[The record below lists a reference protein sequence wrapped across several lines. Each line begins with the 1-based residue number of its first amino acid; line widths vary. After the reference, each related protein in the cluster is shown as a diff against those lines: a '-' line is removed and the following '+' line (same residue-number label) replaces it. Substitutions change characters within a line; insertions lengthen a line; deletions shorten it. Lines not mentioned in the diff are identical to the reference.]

1 MTMSPYDNLP
11 VGKNQ
16 KNGESNKYQEVTFE
30 PLKASGSSKVT
41 DDAVPQ
47 SSTANERDIYETLL
61 QEKHRNINTG
71 MEKAQS
77 KGPGAAAGVQSM
89 QAAAGEVSV
98 NRRQSMTEAANRSLN
113 SDADAKN
120 IPSPAH
126 EYVSES
132 GEPVDHSKSA
142 ADPGEKLHYV
152 DVPVED
158 SGQSEPEEVSGRAD
172 NTAANTAREH
182 VEISLPDVPEA
193 VDAAP
198 QAQYKNEKSADAAK
212 THNTRRTP
220 PAKTSPK
227 ASAPHESCDFTKK
240 TTLPD
245 PAPRY
250 SNLSLNNVWGMG
262 EYLLPFE
269 ESLLVPD
276 TMPDM
281 ASILFAEGSICL
293 SQPAKCA
300 YEKNDSVSGEI
311 TVYAVYRPA
320 TSSAAPVDVVK
331 SSVSFKT
338 DKCWDGCEGDSFR
351 VSLSLASISAEM
363 LNERKFTVKGTVCI
377 RFTEIARRQL
387 RVFEGTGDNSLMKL
401 ESAVRATD
409 LVSETSE
416 TTEISQEINIH
427 EDQPAPLKILK
438 EIFSIVETHK
448 QITSGKLVI
457 NGTIL
462 CSILYLGEDDGERKL
477 CSMNNKIDFTQ
488 FIVMDSDVDVGLVD
502 VSFVNDGL
510 RAEIETQN
518 QFMIRGRVIANV
530 CCYENRDITMVSD
543 AYHKKEEV
551 SFDIS
556 EQVLSSLAGT
566 VSGEISAREVVNVDE
581 AAKKPEALICGSC
594 QITEIT
600 GRGERGRIVIEGA
613 AAVKILALDEEEIP
627 FVISSSIPLRGSLE
641 MADASENLMVSVNA
655 ALKEFWFD
663 SINSRQMEIN
673 AGVYLNVWAMT
684 RESFSTVE
692 NLRFVKTDTPPK
704 HIPIAVY
711 IVGSDDT
718 LWDIAKRYK
727 DDPENLALL
736 NDLDAGMPLEDG
748 MKLFIMK

>member
-16 KNGESNKYQEVTFE
+16 QNGESTKYEEVTFE
-30 PLKASGSSKVT
+30 PLKASGSSKVPA
-41 DDAVPQ
+41 DAAPQ
-47 SSTANERDIYETLL
+47 SSPVSGGAAYGAVSQER
-61 QEKHRNINTG
+61 QQSINAG

-77 KGPGAAAGVQSM
+77 GLSG
-89 QAAAGEVSV
+89 
-98 NRRQSMTEAANRSLN
+98 
-113 SDADAKN
+113 ADAEN
-120 IPSPAH
+120 AQT
-126 EYVSES
+126 SE
-132 GEPVDHSKSA
+132 
-142 ADPGEKLHYV
+142 EKLHYV

-158 SGQSEPEEVSGRAD
+158 IRQTESEAE
-172 NTAANTAREH
+172 TAHTDDISAGTSQEH
-182 VEISLPDVPEA
+182 AEIVLPDVPEA
-193 VDAAP
+193 VDIAP
-198 QAQYKNEKSADAAK
+198 RAQHKNEKSTDAAK
-212 THNTRRTP
+212 ARKTHNTP

-227 ASAPHESCDFTKK
+227 APAFHESGDFTKK

-245 PAPRY
+245 PAPQY
-250 SNLSLNNVWGMG
+250 SNLTLNNMWGMG

-269 ESLLVPD
+269 ENLLVPD

-281 ASILFAEGSICL
+281 ASILFTEGSICL

-300 YEKNDSVSGEI
+300 YEKNDPVSGEI
-311 TVYAVYRPA
+311 TVYAVYKPA

-338 DKCWDGCEGDSFR
+338 DKCWDGSEGDSFR

-377 RFTEIARRQL
+377 RFTEIAHRQL
-387 RVFEGTGDNSLMKL
+387 RVFQGTGDDSLMKL
-401 ESAVRATD
+401 ESTVRATD

-416 TTEISQEINIH
+416 TTEISQEIDIH

-438 EIFSIVETHK
+438 ESFSVVETHK
-448 QITSGKLVI
+448 QITSGKLVV

-462 CSILYLGEDDGERKL
+462 CNILYLGEDEGDRKL

-488 FIVMDSDVDVGLVD
+488 FIVMDADVDVGLVNI
-502 VSFVNDGL
+502 SFINDGL
-510 RAEIETQN
+510 KADIETQN

-530 CCYENRDITMVSD
+530 SCYENRDITMVSD

-551 SFDIS
+551 TFDVS

-581 AAKKPEALICGSC
+581 TAKKPETLLCGSC
-594 QITEIT
+594 QVTEIT
-600 GRGERGRIVIEGA
+600 GHAERGRIVIEGA
-613 AAVKILALDEEEIP
+613 AAVKILALDEDESP
-627 FVISSSIPLRGSLE
+627 FVISSSVPLRGSLE
-641 MADASENLMVSVNA
+641 MAEASDSLSISVSA

-673 AGVYLNVWAMT
+673 AGVYLDVWAT
-684 RESFSTVE
+684 TQESFRTVE

-704 HIPIAVY
+704 HIPIAIY
-711 IVGSDDT
+711 IVGHDDT

-727 DDPENLALL
+727 DDPENLAFL
-736 NDLDAGMPLEDG
+736 NDLDAERPLEDG
-748 MKLFIMK
+748 TKLFIMK